1 MNKQNQLFFASCIAL
16 ITTSMTFGIRADL
29 VENTFGT
36 IFSLSNEEIGWCI
49 GTAFWGFTLAMII
62 GGPLVDVLGMK
73 RILTFAF
80 IGHLS
85 GIILTIFAT
94 GFWTL
99 FLSTLLIGI
108 ANGFVEAA
116 CNPLIATLFPNNK
129 TTMLNRFHVWF
140 PGGIVLGGLIA
151 FLLTSMGIGWQ
162 IKMLVI
168 LIPNIIYGV
177 MFFNKEFPKTERV
190 TSGIS
195 TKEMFKACLNPLF
208 IFIAF
213 CMLLTASTELG
224 TNQWISALLSN
235 VGIPSILLLV
245 FINGIM
251 AMGRMF
257 AGPIVHRFNPSGML
271 LFSAVVS
278 CLGLFWLSYATGYIT
293 FLAAAVFAVG
303 VTYFWPTMLG
313 YVAEYTPNT
322 GALGL
327 AIIGGLGMLSVSI
340 VLPSM
345 GKVFD
350 EQLLNAIP
358 EGLNIDTL
366 KSAINGSP
374 EFQILENAK
383 LLAGS
388 GTLRIVSILPA
399 FLIIAFTGLRLYTNR
414 ISKI

>member
-1 MNKQNQLFFASCIAL
+1 
-16 ITTSMTFGIRADL
+16 MTFGIRADL